1 MMEDLSLH
9 ILDLAENALNAGAT
23 RIAISINENI
33 PGDRLTIGVSDNGRG
48 MSAPARRRAFDPFFT
63 TQKKRTG
70 LGLPLLAQAARQC
83 DGAVTLVTAP
93 GRGTRVRA
101 RFRYAH
107 IDRQPLTKM
116 AETIMILVLGN
127 SEVAF
132 RYRHRR
138 NDRIFLFASDRFWEG
153 RRRGIPDHPRV
164 IGELQQTLQTG
175 LARIGVQPH
184 PKKKVAGNR

>member
-23 RIAISINENI
+23 RIGIAITENI
-33 PGDRLTIGVSDNGRG
+33 PGDRLTIRVSDNGRG
-48 MSAPARRRAFDPFFT
+48 MSAPDRRRALDPFFT

-70 LGLPLLAQAARQC
+70 LGLSLLTQAARQC
-83 DGAVTLVTAP
+83 GGDVALVTTP
-93 GRGTRVRA
+93 GRGTRVTA
-101 RFRYAH
+101 RFLHAH

-127 SEVAF
+127 PEVVF

-138 NDRIFLFASDRFWEG
+138 NDRVFTLTSDRFTGG
-153 RRRGIPDHPRV
+153 RGLGIPDHPRV
-164 IGELQQTLQTG
+164 IGALQQTLRAG
-175 LARIGVQPH
+175 LARIGVQPN
-184 PKKKVAGNR
+184 PKKKVAGRR